1 MDFGDVEVVEIPYPE
16 LDEDGKE
23 VEWYSTAE
31 MNALPHVDPQGV
43 WPYKPPKNGTA
54 LAAIA
59 NCIAQT
65 RALYWYDSVSRDLLV
80 ADPDRWGAWTTQNRP
95 SRPRLAHEGR
105 ALTFRDPYRDYH
117 APR

>member
-16 LDEDGKE
+16 VDDDGKE

-31 MNALPHVDPQGV
+31 MNAPPRVDPQGV
-43 WPYKPPKNGTA
+43 WPYEPPENGDT

-65 RALYWYDSVSRDLLV
+65 RALYLYDSVARDLLT
-80 ADPDRWGAWTTQNRP
+80 AGPDRWEEWAKAHRP
-95 SRPRLAHEGR
+95 SRPQLEHEGR
-105 ALTFRDPYRDYH
+105 TLEFRDPIQNFV
-117 APR
+117 ALG